1 MKMRTK
7 TRMTTSTTTMT
18 TTSKAKEPIQIG
30 RNHAIVVLKYLAR
43 ATPKGDAEQ
52 TELMRAIRV
61 IEKALG

>member
-7 TRMTTSTTTMT
+7 TTMTTSTTTTMT
-18 TTSKAKEPIQIG
+18 TKPPIQIG
-30 RNHAIVVLKYLAR
+30 RNHAIVALKYLAR

-52 TELMRAIRV
+52 TELMRAIRA

>member
-1 MKMRTK
+1 
-7 TRMTTSTTTMT
+7 MT